1 MSYSS
6 MKKIGF
12 PISGRKGER
21 GNWEEARPGGAD
33 LSALN
38 LAVKMSQMGFQIV
51 VILDNDG
58 PTVDYIIRLGLD
70 YVVIELPSIDK
81 RAAFDDSVIEGIINH
96 SADVER
102 HLTRESIGTIHTN
115 DAGMH
120 RIWGALKQ
128 KLGFIH
134 VWHERGLFQHPA
146 KAKEFLLAAEMVL
159 TISMFVRDRAPESIR
174 EKVIVVDNPITIDG
188 VYDRKQDSYWLKNEF
203 DIPLDAKV
211 FTMIANGNKRKRW
224 DMFFEAAAKSIK
236 SDKRHYFICLGLT
249 VRSEINDLKRRYI
262 SSDVS
267 NNFIIAGYRYD
278 ALRIVSGTDVL
289 VSTAKNEPLGRT
301 IVEAGMLGTP
311 MIISS
316 EGGHKELLQQLSP
329 FCLVENVNA
338 NKFKDEFD
346 KVDELSERYVGVRDD
361 VANSISW
368 RFAPERHVKSV
379 ANLYMS
385 VLDFTL

>member
-1 MSYSS
+1 MNNTST
-6 MKKIGF
+6 KKIGF

-21 GNWEEARPGGAD
+21 GNWEDARPGGAD
-33 LSALN
+33 LSALD
-38 LAVKMSQMGFQIV
+38 LAVKMSEMGFQIV

-58 PTVDYIIRLGLD
+58 PTVDYILRLGLD
-70 YVVIELPSIDK
+70 YVVIELPTIDK
-81 RAAFDDSVIEGIINH
+81 RAPFDDSVIQSIVKH
-96 SADVER
+96 SADVDR
-102 HLTRESIGTIHTN
+102 HLTKESIGTIHTN

-128 KLGFIH
+128 KIEFIH

-146 KAKEFLLAAEMVL
+146 KAEEFLLAADMVL
-159 TISMFVRDRAPESIR
+159 TITMFVRDRAPESIR
-174 EKVIVVDNPITIDG
+174 EKVIVVDDPITIEG

-236 SDKRHYFICLGLT
+236 SNKRHYFVSVGLT

-262 SSDVS
+262 SSDVAS
-267 NNFIIAGYRYD
+267 NVIIAGYRYD
-278 ALRIVSGTDVL
+278 ALRIVSGADAL

-311 MIISS
+311 MILSS

-329 FCLVENVNA
+329 FCLVERADA
-338 NKFKDEFD
+338 NKFKSEFD
-346 KVDELSERYVGVRDD
+346 KIDELSSLYVGVRDD
-361 VANSISW
+361 VADSMSW
-368 RFAPERHVKSV
+368 RFSPERHVKSV

-385 VLDFTL
+385 VLDIAV

>member
-1 MSYSS
+1 

-12 PISGRKGER
+12 PISGRKGKR

-33 LSALN
+33 LSALD

-51 VILDNDG
+51 VIIDNDG
-58 PTVDYIIRLGLD
+58 PTVDYILRLGLD
-70 YVVIELPSIDK
+70 YVVIELPTIDK
-81 RAAFDDSVIEGIINH
+81 RAPFDDSVIKSINKH
-96 SADVER
+96 SSDVER
-102 HLTRESIGTIHTN
+102 HLIRESIGIIHTN

-120 RIWGALKQ
+120 RIWGALRQ
-128 KLGFIH
+128 EIEFIH

-146 KAKEFLLAAEMVL
+146 KAEEFLLAADMVL
-159 TISMFVRDRAPESIR
+159 TITMFVRDRAPESIR
-174 EKVIVVDNPITIDG
+174 EKVIVVDDPITIEG
-188 VYDRKQDSYWLKNEF
+188 VYDRKLDSYWLKNEF

-236 SDKRHYFICLGLT
+236 SNKRHYFISVGLT
-249 VRSEINDLKRRYI
+249 VRSEINELKRKYI
-262 SSDVS
+262 SSDVAS
-267 NNFIIAGYRYD
+267 NVIIAGYRYD
-278 ALRIVSGTDVL
+278 ALRIVSGTDAL

-311 MIISS
+311 MILSS

-329 FCLVENVNA
+329 FCLVEQANA
-338 NKFKDEFD
+338 NRFKNEFD
-346 KVDELSERYVGVRDD
+346 KIDKLSERYVGVRDD
-361 VANSISW
+361 VADNMSW

-385 VLDFTL
+385 VLDITV

>member
-1 MSYSS
+1 MNNSS

-12 PISGRKGER
+12 PISGRKGKR

-33 LSALN
+33 LSALD

-51 VILDNDG
+51 VIIDNDG
-58 PTVDYIIRLGLD
+58 PTVDYILRLGLD
-70 YVVIELPSIDK
+70 YVVIELPTIDK
-81 RAAFDDSVIEGIINH
+81 RAPFDDSVIKSINKH
-96 SADVER
+96 SSDVER
-102 HLTRESIGTIHTN
+102 HLIRESIGIIHTN

-120 RIWGALKQ
+120 RIWGALRQ
-128 KLGFIH
+128 EIEFIH

-146 KAKEFLLAAEMVL
+146 KAEEFLLAADMVL
-159 TISMFVRDRAPESIR
+159 TITMFVRDRAPESIR
-174 EKVIVVDNPITIDG
+174 EKVIVVDDPITIEG
-188 VYDRKQDSYWLKNEF
+188 VYDRKLDSYWLKNEF

-236 SDKRHYFICLGLT
+236 SNKRHYFISVGLT
-249 VRSEINDLKRRYI
+249 VRSEINELKRKYI
-262 SSDVS
+262 SSDVAS
-267 NNFIIAGYRYD
+267 NVIIAGYRYD
-278 ALRIVSGTDVL
+278 ALRIVSGTDAL

-311 MIISS
+311 MILSS

-329 FCLVENVNA
+329 FCLVEQANA
-338 NKFKDEFD
+338 NRFKNEFD
-346 KVDELSERYVGVRDD
+346 KIDKLSERYVGVRDD
-361 VANSISW
+361 VADNMSW

-385 VLDFTL
+385 VLDITV

>member
-1 MSYSS
+1 MNNSLT
-6 MKKIGF
+6 KKIGF

-21 GNWEEARPGGAD
+21 GNWEGARPGGAD

-38 LAVKMSQMGFQIV
+38 LAVEMSKMGYQIV
-51 VILDNDG
+51 VILDHDG
-58 PTVDYIIRLGLD
+58 PTVDYILRLGLD
-70 YVVIELPSIDK
+70 YVVIELPTIDK
-81 RAAFDDSVIEGIINH
+81 RAPFDDTVIESIVKH

-102 HLTRESIGTIHTN
+102 HLTKESIGVIHTN

-128 KLGFIH
+128 KVEFTH

-146 KAKEFLLAAEMVL
+146 KAEEFLLAAEMVL

-174 EKVIVVDNPITIDG
+174 DKVIVVDNPITVEEG
-188 VYDRKQDSYWLKNEF
+188 YDRKQDSYWLKNEF

-236 SDKRHYFICLGLT
+236 SNKRHYFVSVGLT

-262 SSDVS
+262 SSDVAS
-267 NNFIIAGYRYD
+267 NVIIAGYRYD
-278 ALRIVSGTDVL
+278 ALRIVSGTDAL

-301 IVEAGMLGTP
+301 IVEAGILGTP

-329 FCLVENVNA
+329 FCLVERANA
-338 NKFKDEFD
+338 NKFKEEFE
-346 KVDELSERYVGVRDD
+346 KIDELSGRYVKIRDHVSD
-361 VANSISW
+361 NMSW
-368 RFAPERHVKSV
+368 RFSPERHVRSV

-385 VLDFTL
+385 VLDITV

>member
-1 MSYSS
+1 MNNTST
-6 MKKIGF
+6 KKIGF

-21 GNWEEARPGGAD
+21 GNWQGARPGGAD

-51 VILDNDG
+51 VILDQDG

-70 YVVIELPSIDK
+70 YVVINLPSIDK
-81 RAAFDDSVIEGIINH
+81 RAPFDDSVIQSIVKH

-102 HLTRESIGTIHTN
+102 HLTKESIGIIHTN

-128 KLGFIH
+128 KIEFIH

-146 KAKEFLLAAEMVL
+146 KAEEFLLAAEMVL
-159 TISMFVRDRAPESIR
+159 TISMFVRDRAPVSIR
-174 EKVIVVDNPITIDG
+174 DKVIVVDNPITIDR

-236 SDKRHYFICLGLT
+236 SNKRHYFISVGLT
-249 VRSEINDLKRRYI
+249 VRSEINDLKHKYI
-262 SSDVS
+262 SSDVAS
-267 NNFIIAGYRYD
+267 NVIIAGYRYD
-278 ALRIVSGTDVL
+278 ALRFVSGTDAL

-329 FCLVENVNA
+329 FCLVERADA
-338 NKFKDEFD
+338 NKFKNEFD
-346 KVDELSERYVGVRDD
+346 KIDELSSLYVGVRDD
-361 VANSISW
+361 VADSMSW
-368 RFAPERHVKSV
+368 RFSPERHVKSV
-379 ANLYMS
+379 ANLYVS
-385 VLDFTL
+385 VLGIAV